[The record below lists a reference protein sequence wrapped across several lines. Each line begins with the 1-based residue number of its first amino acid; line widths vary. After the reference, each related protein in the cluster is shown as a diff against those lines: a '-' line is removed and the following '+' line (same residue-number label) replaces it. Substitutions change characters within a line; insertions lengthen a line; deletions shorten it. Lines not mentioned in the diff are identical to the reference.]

1 MITSYIIIDGSTRY
15 GYTNVQKKGIEFSLA
30 GRLIHVN
37 LYSLMIFMYMY
48 EFLCGSIEDTTK
60 ILNRVDIRHI
70 NFTLN

>member
-1 MITSYIIIDGSTRY
+1 MYR
-15 GYTNVQKKGIEFSLA
+15 KKGIEFSLA

-48 EFLCGSIEDTTK
+48 EFLCRSIEDTTK

>member
-1 MITSYIIIDGSTRY
+1 MEVLDRVIPMYR
-15 GYTNVQKKGIEFSLA
+15 KKGIEFSLA

-70 NFTLN
+70 NLN